1 MASSSSTAPEE
12 AVAPATAGA
21 LLGCL
26 HPVPSQSRPPPAVS
40 AGSGGRPSVS
50 GEAEALASLLEELS
64 LPLALC
70 PCPVEPQATAEGAR
84 CV

>member
-1 MASSSSTAPEE
+1 M
-12 AVAPATAGA
+12 APATAGA